1 MSLSLDCINPTEIV
15 VLLELLG
22 SSLDENE
29 TKVVFYS
36 SYLSYIIPQTSSRD
50 VRHIHHVVFHH
61 ERPQTKCY
69 GKAPI
74 FTLHT
79 APDWEHIPMNETGV

>member
-29 TKVVFYS
+29 TKVVLYS

-50 VRHIHHVVFHH
+50 VRPIVKEWKNHVIKTYLTRFARRTTVAS
-61 ERPQTKCY
+61 P
-69 GKAPI
+69 GI
-74 FTLHT
+74 FL
-79 APDWEHIPMNETGV
+79 